1 MLDHSL
7 KRAVSE
13 HALTVNTS
21 KGPKYLQGEILEEF
35 VNTLSGDGKYPVQDS
50 KNLTLSIQMLLS
62 EERKTFSE
70 FFVPFLES
78 ASNFIHFERKD
89 DRHS

>member
-1 MLDHSL
+1 MSPLVL
-7 KRAVSE
+7 
-13 HALTVNTS
+13 
-21 KGPKYLQGEILEEF
+21 GEILEEF
-35 VNTLSGDGKYPVQDS
+35 VNTLFGDGKYPVQDS